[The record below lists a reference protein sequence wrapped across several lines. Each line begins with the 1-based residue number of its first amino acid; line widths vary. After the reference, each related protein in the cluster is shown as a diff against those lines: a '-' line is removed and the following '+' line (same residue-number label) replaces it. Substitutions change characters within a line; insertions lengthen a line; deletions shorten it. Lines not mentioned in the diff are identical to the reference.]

1 LNTQNLVSTG
11 FGLAAVLSWGCADFL
26 GGYAAKSTDP
36 FLLTTIAHAAGLVL
50 VGSIALLQ
58 HAPYPSHAAVIWSLA
73 GGISGGVCLAIFYRS
88 LAAGQMGLNGPTAAL
103 IGASIPVA
111 VGFATQGFPHP
122 IQIAGFVL
130 AAIGIFLVSKPDRIS
145 GRPAGLGLAVIA
157 GLGFAGFF
165 LFLKQAGDS
174 SAIWVATLTRLSSV
188 VVVGA
193 IALAKYLRQSLQNRL
208 AWVGIIAGLLDV
220 SGTYCFVRAS
230 QTGRLDV
237 SVVLSSLYPVITV
250 VLARL
255 ILKERLT
262 PLKATGMAAAIVA
275 MPLIVLK

>member
-1 LNTQNLVSTG
+1 M
-11 FGLAAVLSWGCADFL
+11 AAVLSWGCADFL

-36 FLLTTIAHAAGLVL
+36 FLLTAIAHAAGLVL

-58 HAPYPSHAAVIWSLA
+58 HAPYPSQAAVMWSLA
-73 GGISGGVCLAIFYRS
+73 AGISGGVCLAIFYRS

-122 IQIAGFVL
+122 IQIAGFVF

-145 GRPAGLGLAVIA
+145 GRPAGLCLAVIA

-174 SAIWVATLTRLSSV
+174 SAIWVATLTRVSSV

-193 IALAKYLRQSLQNRL
+193 IALAKYLRQRLRNRL